1 MLKTLRKTW
10 DDNMINRQMT
20 LQSLSLGDFSSLWRK
35 MGKKNCIIALL
46 PFYFADNELAFN
58 EIWRG
63 GPLRIHIYGMCVGQI
78 WGEECA
84 NQVLTPFL
92 SSA

>member
-20 LQSLSLGDFSSLWRK
+20 LQSLSLGDFSSLRFAKK
-35 MGKKNCIIALL
+35 MTKKKPGLGLGEKNCSTSSALL

-58 EIWRG
+58 EI
-63 GPLRIHIYGMCVGQI
+63 
-78 WGEECA
+78 
-84 NQVLTPFL
+84 
-92 SSA
+92 